1 MLRTFSYFASNLQQI
16 GPLQSLYTKVVVGEV
31 PVEGVL
37 EDYLSPHI
45 FQKYRINPNQCTFS
59 QQTVLYYSHLPIKDY
74 TAVEPC
80 FVFSDEFN
88 ERFGDERSMAVSVRV
103 NVSVQV
109 LHYITKHL
117 HNLKVFFKKSVHE

>member
-1 MLRTFSYFASNLQQI
+1 MLRTFGYFASNLQQI

-37 EDYLSPHI
+37 EDYLSQHI
-45 FQKYRINPNQCTFS
+45 FQKYKYNLGHFS
-59 QQTVLYYSHLPIKDY
+59 SKLCYITVPIKDY

-109 LHYITKHL
+109 LHYITEHL
-117 HNLKVFFKKSVHE
+117 HNLNVG